1 MAMAKHANRRSNRSA
16 LPSQIHLEKQVNQVK
31 DGSGGENTVDSSL
44 QATQLMDIDNDNEDG
59 ANEEIEEVTKYFT
72 MPVSYG
78 KSSPWW
84 KEFELFIPVKHLE
97 LHPICLL
104 AVWPVSV
111 SYRHLPVG
119 IFGTKLRQNLGRSKL
134 CAKGAKVRTLAE
146 PAL

>member
-1 MAMAKHANRRSNRSA
+1 MAKHANRRSNRSA

-31 DGSGGENTVDSSL
+31 DGSGGENIVDSSL

>member
-1 MAMAKHANRRSNRSA
+1 LKRDLTRRARVTMAMAKHANRRSNRSA

-31 DGSGGENTVDSSL
+31 DGSGGENIVDSSL

-84 KEFELFIPVKHLE
+84 KELNFLFL
-97 LHPICLL
+97 
-104 AVWPVSV
+104 
-111 SYRHLPVG
+111 
-119 IFGTKLRQNLGRSKL
+119 
-134 CAKGAKVRTLAE
+134 
-146 PAL
+146 